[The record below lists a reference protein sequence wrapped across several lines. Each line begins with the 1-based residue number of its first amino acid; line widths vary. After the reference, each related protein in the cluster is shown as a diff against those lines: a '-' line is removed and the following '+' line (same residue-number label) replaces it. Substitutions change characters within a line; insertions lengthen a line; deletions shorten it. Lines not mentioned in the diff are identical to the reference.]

1 MFTTRDPRRPARTS
15 RGNQNGEDGM
25 ATDAIRVSSVIQA
38 SPDRIYK
45 AWMSSEGHSKMT
57 GSTATVEP
65 RIGGKHSAWNGYIQG
80 EILELEP
87 NKRIV
92 MEWRSSEFP
101 AGSLPSRLEVDLER
115 EGKATRVTI
124 VHTEIPAG
132 QGAQYEAGWNDFYF
146 KPMTAHFVATVKP
159 SEPAPKKGATK
170 KTLAKKAPAK
180 KAPAKKAPAKKT
192 AAPRGAGKAATKK
205 PSAKKATAPKR
216 TIKAGSKRA

>member
-1 MFTTRDPRRPARTS
+1 
-15 RGNQNGEDGM
+15 M

-65 RIGGKHSAWNGYIQG
+65 RIGGKHSAWDGYIQG

-92 MEWRSSEFP
+92 MGWRSSEFP

-124 VHTEIPAG
+124 VHTEIPTG

-146 KPMTAHFVATVKP
+146 KPMTAHFVATAKP
-159 SEPAPKKGATK
+159 SEPAQKKGATRKTPAK
-170 KTLAKKAPAK
+170 KAPAKKAPAK

-192 AAPRGAGKAATKK
+192 AAPRGAGKAAAKK

>member
-1 MFTTRDPRRPARTS
+1 
-15 RGNQNGEDGM
+15 M

-38 SPDRIYK
+38 SPERIYK

-92 MEWRSSEFP
+92 MGWRSSEFP

-146 KPMTAHFVATVKP
+146 KPMTAHFVATAKP

-170 KTLAKKAPAK
+170 DASAKKAPAK
-180 KAPAKKAPAKKT
+180 KA
-192 AAPRGAGKAATKK
+192 AAPRGAGKAAAKK

-216 TIKAGSKRA
+216 AIKAAGKRP

>member
-1 MFTTRDPRRPARTS
+1 
-15 RGNQNGEDGM
+15 M

-57 GSTATVEP
+57 GAAATVEP
-65 RIGGKHSAWNGYIQG
+65 RIGGKHSAWDGYIQG

-92 MEWRSSEFP
+92 MGWRSSEFP

-132 QGAQYEAGWNDFYF
+132 QGAQYETGWTDFYF
-146 KPMTAHFVATVKP
+146 KPMTAYFVSAATP
-159 SEPAPKKGATK
+159 PAPSQKKSATK
-170 KTLAKKAPAK
+170 KPPAK
-180 KAPAKKAPAKKT
+180 KAPAKKA
-192 AAPRGAGKAATKK
+192 AAPRAAGKAAKK
-205 PSAKKATAPKR
+205 SPAKKSTAPKR
-216 TIKAGSKRA
+216 AMKAGGKKA